1 MKKAELKK
9 LSQDTFFDNN
19 QGLISPD
26 GHRKYNEAII
36 DAMGMDDDVRQLKN
50 PTIPKHAQPIV
61 VDEVLRDSNGFAS
74 WCRSHNHVIYIP
86 ERYTAIFPIGETM
99 HHYRL
104 EKGKIVKVTQKIG
117 PAVKS
122 DNGTHYFVV
131 TQAGNY
137 ALKVK
142 TIRGTTAEKS
152 FSVTEAQAATGFRID
167 YDDLAQGVNPGSGKD
182 ARTYARL
189 YHTTNNIYKQSNYHI
204 SVGGT
209 FKYST
214 ETEKFSDAT
223 AGGADAGIALFAIK
237 AHCPVTTRQGRIL
250 PSQSFVRP
258 ACKVR
263 TTFAAKMNQP
273 INMGLFL
280 EPNISYDGWEYEI
293 WMKKSKT
300 WHHFINAKRYTHRF
314 VGYVKVQET
323 TPDELRFR
331 SLNTN
336 DGTPQFVDF
345 QIRHKSPEKTVVA
358 QYRATFVS
366 QLDHSG
372 QSIDY
377 GMVFRKR

>member
-1 MKKAELKK
+1 MKKTELKK

-19 QGLISPD
+19 EGLISPD

-36 DAMGMDDDVRQLKN
+36 DAMAMDDDVRQLKN

-86 ERYTAIFPIGETM
+86 QSLKALFPVGETL
-99 HHYRL
+99 HHYKM
-104 EKGKIVKVTQKIG
+104 EKGVIVKTTQSFG
-117 PAVKS
+117 PAVKTENDS
-122 DNGTHYFVV
+122 FYFVV
-131 TQAGNY
+131 VEAGDY
-137 ALKVK
+137 VLKVK
-142 TIRGTTAEKS
+142 TRLGTASEQTIR
-152 FSVTEAQAATGFRID
+152 VTEEQAATGFRID
-167 YDDLAQGVNPGSGKD
+167 YNDLAQGSNPGAGKN

-189 YHTTNNIYKQSNYHI
+189 YYTSNSLYKTLNYYI
-204 SVGGT
+204 LGGGT

-223 AGGADAGIALFAIK
+223 AGGTDTGIALFAIK
-237 AHCPVTTRQGRIL
+237 AHCPVTTRHGRIL
-250 PSQSFVRP
+250 PAQSFVRP
-258 ACKVR
+258 ACKLR

-280 EPNISYDGWEYEI
+280 EPNTGYDGWEYEI
-293 WMKKSKT
+293 WLKKSKT

-314 VGYVKVQET
+314 VGYVRVQDI

-331 SLNTN
+331 GLNTN

-366 QLDHSG
+366 QLDQTG
-372 QSIDY
+372 QSVDY
-377 GMVFRKR
+377 GLLFRKR